1 MREASLRRLGDLF
14 DRRRITLYCRVLL
27 GAELLVSLFL
37 VAGSYG
43 LIVPLKKPNT
53 TDFASFYAA
62 GALVDAGTPALVY
75 NQARHHA
82 AEERATEDGVEYNF
96 FNYPPIFLLLCAV
109 LGRLPYLIAF
119 ITFEI
124 TTLVL
129 YLLVAREI
137 HGEEGWAA
145 LLPIVAFPAVFW
157 NFGFGQNAFLTA
169 ALFGAGTL
177 FVERRPL
184 LAGALFGALC
194 YKPQFGLLLPI
205 ALVAG
210 GYWRV
215 FATAFTSALALCL
228 LSFVLFGSE
237 TWRDF
242 ISAAAAS
249 TTSYAS
255 GHIPFSGY
263 INPFGAVRLL
273 GGTPTIAFAVQ
284 ASVIVAAAVL
294 VAFVWRRDLA
304 LPIKAA
310 TLASATLVAAPLA
323 MFYDLLLAAVAAL
336 WLLRGNGKDRL
347 RDWEKIALA
356 ALFLL
361 SLSPRTLAENTGLP
375 IGPSIALALTAIIA
389 AQALRGTALPQND
402 AIGRT
407 IAGSAGS
414 ALSIAGRAG

>member
-1 MREASLRRLGDLF
+1 
-14 DRRRITLYCRVLL
+14 
-27 GAELLVSLFL
+27 
-37 VAGSYG
+37 
-43 LIVPLKKPNT
+43 
-53 TDFASFYAA
+53 
-62 GALVDAGTPALVY
+62 
-75 NQARHHA
+75 
-82 AEERATEDGVEYNF
+82 
-96 FNYPPIFLLLCAV
+96 
-109 LGRLPYLIAF
+109 
-119 ITFEI
+119 
-124 TTLVL
+124 
-129 YLLVAREI
+129 VAREI
-137 HGEEGWAA
+137 LGEDGWAA

-169 ALFGAGTL
+169 VLFGAGTL

-184 LAGALFGALC
+184 LAGVLFGALC

-228 LSFVLFGSE
+228 LSLVLFGSE
-237 TWRDF
+237 TWLDF
-242 ISAAAAS
+242 ILAAAAS
-249 TTSYAS
+249 TTAYAS

-284 ASVIVAAAVL
+284 ASVITAAAVL

-356 ALFLL
+356 GLLLL
-361 SLSPRTLAENTGLP
+361 SLSPRTLAENSGLP
-375 IGPSIALALTAIIA
+375 IGPFIALALAAIIA

-402 AIGRT
+402 ATGET
-407 IAGSAGS
+407 IAGGAGS